1 MKNTLT
7 TREERTYTY
16 TILYNISPAFLYR
29 IAVNFHATG
38 CEIACVNAQQS
49 YVNAYVLD
57 VLALGLSLAHVVFVW
72 LNVWRI
78 IHVYNGEYMRIMYS
92 RIIISVSR
100 KLVTTFGP
108 RNPPT
113 TTPTTTTRRDDESAY
128 TKRVYLLLIAYGWI
142 VMCGKVGRIGPHDA
156 REVTKVDERTKKQLQ
171 KHRHTEN
178 SWFGPNVCKQYIYL
192 NRNVHC
198 SI

>member
-1 MKNTLT
+1 M
-7 TREERTYTY
+7 R
-16 TILYNISPAFLYR
+16 
-29 IAVNFHATG
+29 
-38 CEIACVNAQQS
+38 
-49 YVNAYVLD
+49 VLD

-108 RNPPT
+108 RNRPT
-113 TTPTTTTRRDDESAY
+113 TTLPTTTTQRDDESAY
-128 TKRVYLLLIAYGWI
+128 TKRVYLLLITYGWI

-156 REVTKVDERTKKQLQ
+156 REVTKVDERTRACVDKTTTKTQT
-171 KHRHTEN
+171 HR
-178 SWFGPNVCKQYIYL
+178 K
-192 NRNVHC
+192 
-198 SI
+198 